1 MTAAT
6 PLQIAGD
13 CGRPEASRRRH
24 QLRLEL
30 LALLVDGAVP
40 GGLTADAIVL
50 DLATTAVARRP
61 RFRHLRPSPAVA
73 DHRFVLGVSTAPFC
87 SSPASPLLSLSCA
100 AVPPP

>member
-1 MTAAT
+1 MATAA

-30 LALLVDGAVP
+30 LAPLVDGAVP

-50 DLATTAVARRP
+50 DLAT
-61 RFRHLRPSPAVA
+61 RPSLAGLDSGISIPPLPSPTT
-73 DHRFVLGVSTAPFC
+73 DSC
-87 SSPASPLLSLSCA
+87 SG
-100 AVPPP
+100 